1 LRTVIQRVS
10 RARVSVGGET
20 SGEIGEGLCLF
31 VGFASGDEE
40 RGALWMASKIAGLRI
55 FEDESGK
62 MNKSLAEIKG
72 AALIVSQFTLY
83 ADCRKGRRPSF
94 AGAALPE
101 DANALYESF
110 ARGFRDMGL
119 KTETGVFGA
128 AMKVDIVNEG
138 PVTIVLDTADMPRQW
153 RRM

>member
-10 RARVSVGGET
+10 RARVSVGGKT

-31 VGFASGDEE
+31 VGFAPGDGE
-40 RGALWMASKIAGLRI
+40 RDVSWTASKVAGLRI

-83 ADCRKGRRPSF
+83 ADCRKGMRPSF
-94 AGAALPE
+94 GGAAPPG

-110 ARGFRDMGL
+110 VGSFRDMGV

-138 PVTIVLDTADMPRQW
+138 PVTIVLDTADMPRK
-153 RRM
+153 